1 MIYKRKK
8 TAYNESDV
16 KKQEQRG
23 IDMKEQTERNMGSPK
38 TLVVL
43 SMPIFLELFLQLLVG
58 NVDQFM
64 VSRYSQTGV
73 AAIGNANQIMNMV
86 VIIFSVISISTTIL
100 VSLYR
105 GAGDQQR
112 AEVIY
117 SLSVFVNT
125 IISLSISVLLVA
137 LARPIFTAMQ
147 VPDDVMEEAVL
158 YISII
163 GSCLLLQGLYNTF
176 VAIFRSNALM
186 KETMSV
192 AVLINVLNIGVN
204 AILIPHIGIAG
215 AAIAS
220 NFSRLVGLLIM
231 VYLFHRK
238 VEGRL
243 SLKMLKPFPLGQLKT
258 LLSIGLPSGGES
270 VSYTGSQLAI
280 QTMSNTFGTAVVTA
294 KTYGTM
300 FAMVSYLYA
309 NAISQASQIVV
320 GHLMGARDETGVQ
333 RQVRW
338 TMAISVLVS
347 LGMSVAIYF
356 LCPLVLSFLTDNE
369 TVIAL
374 TQAVL
379 FVDIFLEI
387 GRAINMTMVR
397 DLQTVGDIFFPI
409 AVGVISMWLV
419 SVLGGFLLGIVLQKG
434 LLGFWIAMAAD
445 ECFRGVLF
453 VWRWKS
459 GKWRGK
465 NLVEK

>member
-1 MIYKRKK
+1 M
-8 TAYNESDV
+8 NEN
-16 KKQEQRG
+16 KEL
-23 IDMKEQTERNMGSPK
+23 DMGRAK
-38 TLVVL
+38 TLIFL
-43 SMPIFLELFLQLLVG
+43 SLPIFLELFLQLLVG

-86 VIIFSVISISTTIL
+86 VILFSVISVSTTIL
-100 VSLYR
+100 VSLYH
-105 GAGDQQR
+105 GAGDQKR

-117 SLSVFVNT
+117 SLSVLVNT
-125 IISLSISVLLVA
+125 IVSLCLSLLLVT
-137 LARPIFTAMQ
+137 LARPIFTVMQ
-147 VPDDVMEEAVL
+147 VPEDVMEEAVTYL
-158 YISII
+158 SII
-163 GSCLLLQGLYNTF
+163 GSCLLLQELYNTF
-176 VAIFRSNALM
+176 MAIFRSNALM

-192 AVLINVLNIGVN
+192 AMLINLLNIGIN
-204 AILIPHIGIAG
+204 ALLIPRIGIAE

-220 NFSRLVGLLIM
+220 NFSRLIGLLAM
-231 VYLFHRK
+231 VWLFHKK

-243 SLKMLKPFPLGQLKT
+243 SRQMLRPFPFGQLKT

-270 VSYTGSQLAI
+270 VSSTGSQLVI
-280 QTMSNTFGTAVVTA
+280 QTMANRFGTAVVTA

-320 GHLMGARDETGVQ
+320 GHLMGAKDEAGVK

-338 TMAISVLVS
+338 TMGISISISLLVS
-347 LGMSVAIYF
+347 VALFF
-356 LCPLVLSFLTDNE
+356 LCPAVLSFLTDNQA
-369 TVIAL
+369 VIML
-374 TQAVL
+374 TKSVL

-397 DLQTVGDIFFPI
+397 DLQTVGDILFPI
-409 AVGVISMWLV
+409 VVGVISMWLV

-434 LLGFWIAMAAD
+434 LVGFWMAMAAD

-459 GKWRGK
+459 GKWKGK

>member
-1 MIYKRKK
+1 MK
-8 TAYNESDV
+8 TDKAL
-16 KKQEQRG
+16 
-23 IDMKEQTERNMGSPK
+23 DMGRPK
-38 TLVVL
+38 TLVLL
-43 SMPIFLELFLQLLVG
+43 SLPIFLELFLQLLVG

-86 VIIFSVISISTTIL
+86 VILFSVISVSTTIL

-125 IISLSISVLLVA
+125 IVSLLLSLLLVM
-137 LARPIFTAMQ
+137 LARRIFTAMQ
-147 VPDDVMEEAVL
+147 VPEDVMEEAVTYL
-158 YISII
+158 SII

-192 AVLINVLNIGVN
+192 AMLINLLNIGVN
-204 AILIPHIGIAG
+204 GLLIPRIGIAG

-220 NFSRLVGLLIM
+220 NFSRLIGLLIM
-231 VYLFHRK
+231 IVLFHRK

-243 SLKMLKPFPLGQLKT
+243 SLNMLKPFPLSQLKT

-280 QTMSNTFGTAVVTA
+280 QTMANTFGTAVVTA

-320 GHLMGARDETGVQ
+320 GHLMGAKDEAGVK

-338 TMAISVLVS
+338 TMAISITISFLVS
-347 LGMSVAIYF
+347 VALFF
-356 LCPLVLSFLTDNE
+356 LCPLVLSFLTDNQA
-369 TVIAL
+369 VVDL
-374 TQAVL
+374 TRAVL

-397 DLQTVGDIFFPI
+397 DLQTVGDILFPI
-409 AVGVISMWLV
+409 VVGIISMWLV

-434 LLGFWIAMAAD
+434 LIGFWMAMAAD

-459 GKWRGK
+459 GRWKGK
-465 NLVEK
+465 NLMEQ